1 MSNVD
6 RETQAEAFWLHWEA
20 YRPDHDC
27 ALERRGVRI

>member
-6 RETQAEAFWLHWEA
+6 WETRAMAFWLHWEA

-27 ALERRGVRI
+27 AIERRRVKI